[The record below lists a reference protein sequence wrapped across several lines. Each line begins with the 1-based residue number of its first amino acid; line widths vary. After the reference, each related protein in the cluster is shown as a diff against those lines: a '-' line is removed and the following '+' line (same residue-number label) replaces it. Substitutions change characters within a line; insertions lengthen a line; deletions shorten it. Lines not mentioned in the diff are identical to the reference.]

1 MATIHIENIGA
12 IQDTGVIELKPIM
25 LFLGRQGAGKSTL
38 MKILCYCRWI
48 EKMVMRENKNLE
60 WYTHY
65 GRFIKGL
72 MSFHRL
78 HEDFFNTDSRIS
90 YQGET
95 VTIQWEGGK
104 KIKGNAKIQRTKEF
118 AKLRHNLKI
127 SFLPA
132 ERNLASALSNI
143 DKNYKSNTRDC
154 LFNFVMELIEAQAN
168 HHSRNPLSLSISK
181 DLFFYSEGGNDF
193 IVDKKSKKT
202 LPVFYAASGI
212 QSAFPIDLLSAYLF
226 EKIGQTPDMSF
237 TEFSLMLSA
246 LEDKKNLNT
255 LTNKVKQLQKQ
266 LFYSSAL
273 LFIEEPEQNLFPE
286 SQKLLMQSLLRW
298 LSNCRQREVDN
309 FGSSSRS
316 SVVFTTHSPYLLSV
330 INVQMAASRAR
341 SEINSDKELSDNQ
354 KLERL
359 DKLAAFL
366 EEKNMNFNLAP
377 EDYAAYFITNQG
389 SLVNLIA
396 KDFAMIS
403 GVELDGVSYW
413 VDEVT
418 DRIYQIAYGS

>member
-1 MATIHIENIGA
+1 
-12 IQDTGVIELKPIM
+12 
-25 LFLGRQGAGKSTL
+25 
-38 MKILCYCRWI
+38 
-48 EKMVMRENKNLE
+48 
-60 WYTHY
+60 
-65 GRFIKGL
+65 
-72 MSFHRL
+72 
-78 HEDFFNTDSRIS
+78 
-90 YQGET
+90 
-95 VTIQWEGGK
+95 
-104 KIKGNAKIQRTKEF
+104 
-118 AKLRHNLKI
+118 
-127 SFLPA
+127 
-132 ERNLASALSNI
+132 
-143 DKNYKSNTRDC
+143 
-154 LFNFVMELIEAQAN
+154 
-168 HHSRNPLSLSISK
+168 
-181 DLFFYSEGGNDF
+181 
-193 IVDKKSKKT
+193 
-202 LPVFYAASGI
+202 
-212 QSAFPIDLLSAYLF
+212 
-226 EKIGQTPDMSF
+226 MSF

>member
-12 IQDTGVIELKPIM
+12 IQDTGVIELKSIM
-25 LFLGRQGAGKSTL
+25 LFIGRQGAGKSTL

-90 YQGET
+90 YQGEAI
-95 VTIQWEGGK
+95 TIRWEGGK

-132 ERNLASALSNI
+132 ERNLASALKNI
-143 DKNYKSNTRDC
+143 DTNYKSNTRDC
-154 LFNFVMELIEAQAN
+154 LFNFVMELVEARPN
-168 HHSRNPLSLSISK
+168 YHSHNPLSLSISK
-181 DLFFYSEGGNDF
+181 DLLFYSEEGNDF

-226 EKIGQTPDMSF
+226 EKIGQNPDMSV

-246 LEDKKNLNT
+246 LEDKENL
-255 LTNKVKQLQKQ
+255 
-266 LFYSSAL
+266 YS
-273 LFIEEPEQNLFPE
+273 
-286 SQKLLMQSLLRW
+286 
-298 LSNCRQREVDN
+298 
-309 FGSSSRS
+309 
-316 SVVFTTHSPYLLSV
+316 
-330 INVQMAASRAR
+330 
-341 SEINSDKELSDNQ
+341 
-354 KLERL
+354 
-359 DKLAAFL
+359 
-366 EEKNMNFNLAP
+366 
-377 EDYAAYFITNQG
+377 
-389 SLVNLIA
+389 
-396 KDFAMIS
+396 
-403 GVELDGVSYW
+403 
-413 VDEVT
+413 
-418 DRIYQIAYGS
+418 